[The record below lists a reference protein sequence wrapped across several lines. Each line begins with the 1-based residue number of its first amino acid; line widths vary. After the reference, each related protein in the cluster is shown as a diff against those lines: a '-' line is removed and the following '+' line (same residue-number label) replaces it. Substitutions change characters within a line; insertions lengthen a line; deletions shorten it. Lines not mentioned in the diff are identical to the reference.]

1 MVALG
6 VGFKCP
12 HKIHLN
18 TQWAG
23 GGADF
28 DRSTFS
34 YLKQSGEDFIHHI
47 TIGPSGFSD
56 LPTALQYYKL
66 ASSRIA
72 RHSMLLA
79 YFPHGEPRN
88 YTLGSCVL
96 YFTKN
101 MSSGSKMA

>member
-1 MVALG
+1 MTFAFIGPCAIAGLSEPG
-6 VGFKCP
+6 V
-12 HKIHLN
+12 L
-18 TQWAG
+18 G

-34 YLKQSGEDFIHHI
+34 YLKQGGEDYTHHI
-47 TIGPSGFSD
+47 TTGPSGFSD
-56 LPTALQYYKL
+56 LPSALQYYKL